1 LGGLNASLS
10 VASQGLQAQEAAIS
24 VTTNNIAN
32 ANTPGYSRE
41 IVNLSEGV
49 AVGQGDTALG
59 GGVTLQGFSSVRD
72 QLLALRIQQQTSQQ
86 SSADAQTSALNEVQN
101 LFPSSGSGLGTD
113 FSAFFS
119 SISALSAN
127 PANAAT
133 RQSVLSSAQNLA
145 SEFNSIS
152 NGLSSQQTSLSQQV
166 TSSVAQINQLS
177 SQIATLNNQ
186 LTQLTA
192 QGENVGTIQ
201 DQIQQDELSLSQL
214 TNISITHTNSGIDS
228 ITTGNGTSLV
238 LGNQSFALHTTT
250 DSNGLTQVADSSGNT
265 ITASITGGSLGGVI
279 QTRDT
284 DLPSLQTQL
293 DTLAHQF
300 ATAINSAQ
308 AQGYNQN
315 GTAGTALF
323 TIPSTVSGSAALISV
338 SSSVTTASIAASSD
352 GSSGSNGNVANL
364 SAVATTA
371 LALGSTPSNAY
382 ASLVDQ
388 VGNYAAN
395 ATAEST
401 AIGTS
406 LAQLNQ
412 QQSSES
418 GVSIDQESTNLIQ
431 YQQAYEAAA
440 KVIST
445 ISTLFTATLSIVGG

>member
-1 LGGLNASLS
+1 LNASLS
-10 VASQGLQAQEAAIS
+10 IASQGLQAQEAAIS

-86 SSADAQTSALNEVQN
+86 SSANAQTSAFNQVQT
-101 LFPSSGSGLGTD
+101 LFPTSGSGLGVD
-113 FSAFFS
+113 FSNFFS
-119 SISALSAN
+119 DISSLSAN
-127 PANAAT
+127 PASAAT
-133 RQSVLSSAQNLA
+133 RQSVLSSAQDLA
-145 SEFNSIS
+145 EEFNSIS
-152 NGLSSQQTSLSQQV
+152 SGLSNQQTSLSQQV
-166 TSSVAQINQLS
+166 TSSVAQINTLS

-214 TNISITHTNSGIDS
+214 TNISITENGGLDS

-238 LGNQSFALHTTT
+238 LGNQSFALQTATG
-250 DSNGLTQVADSSGNT
+250 SNGLTQVLDSTGNT
-265 ITASITGGSLGGVI
+265 ITATITGGSLGGVI

-293 DTLAHQF
+293 DTLAYQF

-338 SSSVTTASIAASSD
+338 SSTATAASIAASSD
-352 GSSGSNGNVANL
+352 GSTGSNGNVANL
-364 SAVATTA
+364 SAVATNA
-371 LALGSTPSNAY
+371 LALGASPSNAY

-395 ATAEST
+395 ATSEST

-406 LAQLNQ
+406 LAQLTQ

-418 GVSIDQESTNLIQ
+418 GVSIDEESTNLIQ

>member
-1 LGGLNASLS
+1 M
-10 VASQGLQAQEAAIS
+10 
-24 VTTNNIAN
+24 
-32 ANTPGYSRE
+32 
-41 IVNLSEGV
+41 
-49 AVGQGDTALG
+49 
-59 GGVTLQGFSSVRD
+59 
-72 QLLALRIQQQTSQQ
+72 
-86 SSADAQTSALNEVQN
+86 
-101 LFPSSGSGLGTD
+101 
-113 FSAFFS
+113 
-119 SISALSAN
+119 
-127 PANAAT
+127 
-133 RQSVLSSAQNLA
+133 
-145 SEFNSIS
+145 
-152 NGLSSQQTSLSQQV
+152 
-166 TSSVAQINQLS
+166 
-177 SQIATLNNQ
+177 
-186 LTQLTA
+186 
-192 QGENVGTIQ
+192 
-201 DQIQQDELSLSQL
+201 
-214 TNISITHTNSGIDS
+214 
-228 ITTGNGTSLV
+228 
-238 LGNQSFALHTTT
+238 
-250 DSNGLTQVADSSGNT
+250 ADSSGNT